1 MIEAVVFKTFT
12 VFDDTTKH
20 TYIFEQGDNIKYE
33 RFAACSITSSA
44 LPYIRIF
51 YNDKMI
57 STSDFVI
64 EQFVQSMSESVCN
77 RLLEHVQIQR
87 IEGQGNTNNFLLSI
101 PRENVID
108 IKPMEHNTYLVIYAE
123 EEHEENK
130 V

>member
-1 MIEAVVFKTFT
+1 MKESDRINEYIKQQINDNAVFN
-12 VFDDTTKH
+12 
-20 TYIFEQGDNIKYE
+20 QGFNFGKQ
-33 RFAACSITSSA
+33 SA
-44 LPYIRIF
+44 F
-51 YNDKMI
+51 SN
-57 STSDFVI
+57 
-64 EQFVQSMSESVCN
+64 Q
-77 RLLEHVQIQR
+77 HVQIQR